1 MARPF
6 GVTGTTRV
14 TDPNATFDPGEA
26 GAADMAAALA
36 ALAARWATRAD
47 RADRDGRLQGADLED
62 LHASGYLRAPVP
74 RAHGGLGAS
83 LEAVVELQQRAAGG
97 SAASALV
104 AAMTLMLVG
113 HARDVDAWAD
123 ERERLFALVRRGA
136 LLNAVASEPAMG
148 SPSRGGLPATELRRD
163 GDRLTL
169 HGHKT
174 WATGGEHLT
183 HLLVLAR
190 DGDRAVQVLAA
201 NHAPGVRWG
210 RTWGDGLSLRASES
224 HDLHL
229 DGVHVDDG
237 DVLRLRPGPKVR
249 NVWFTL
255 LVAATYLGSAA
266 AARDALVTYARGR
279 VPSALGHPIA
289 DLPSFRR
296 DLGALQVA
304 LHGARATLHGA
315 ARTWD
320 ERREQGDA
328 EVAKLVCV
336 DAATR
341 ITEGALRLAG
351 GAALGSEL
359 PLARHFRDT
368 RAGYGHP
375 PAADAVYQRLGAALV
390 EASPVGQA
398 PAVRDEP
405 ASDAPTD
412 PASSAD
418 VTS

>member
-1 MARPF
+1 M
-6 GVTGTTRV
+6 TR
-14 TDPNATFDPGEA
+14 AAA
-26 GAADMAAALA
+26 GAAAHPRAELDDAVAALA
-36 ALAARWATRAD
+36 GSWAGRAD
-47 RADRDGRLQGADLED
+47 RADREGRLPDADLDD
-62 LHASGYLRAPVP
+62 LRTSGYLRAPLP
-74 RAHGGLGAS
+74 RAHEGDEAS
-83 LEAVVELQQRAAGG
+83 LETVVDLQQRVAGG

-104 AAMTLMLVG
+104 AAMTVMLVG

-148 SPSRGGLPATELRRD
+148 SPSRGGLPETELRRD
-163 GDRLTL
+163 GDRRTL

-174 WATGGEHLT
+174 WATGGAHLT

-190 DGDRAVQVLAA
+190 DGDRAVQVLVP
-201 NHAPGVRWG
+201 NHAPGVRWE
-210 RTWGDGLSLRASES
+210 RTWGDGLSLRASDS
-224 HDLHL
+224 HD
-229 DGVHVDDG
+229 VHFDAVRVDEG

-266 AARDALVTYARGR
+266 AARDALIAYARGR

-296 DLGALQVA
+296 DLGALQVT
-304 LHGARATLHGA
+304 LYGARATLHGA
-315 ARTWD
+315 ARAWD

-341 ITEGALRLAG
+341 VTDGALRLAG

-359 PLARHFRDT
+359 PLGRHLRDT

-375 PAADAVYQRLGAALV
+375 PAADAVYQRLGGALV
-390 EASPVGQA
+390 EAA
-398 PAVRDEP
+398 PAGHVP
-405 ASDAPTD
+405 AD
-412 PASSAD
+412 SAD
-418 VTS
+418 GDASEPSSTADVIS